1 MIAAMAAPVS
11 TASTLRLLSGLA
23 VVSGETAG
31 AAGGAAST
39 LRLLSGLGDMSGAAG
54 GVVTVGGAGTN
65 TTGLAG
71 TGGAPI
77 RAAG

>member
-1 MIAAMAAPVS
+1 MAAMAAAVS
-11 TASTLRLLSGLA
+11 TASTLRLLSGLGD
-23 VVSGETAG
+23 VSGG
-31 AAGGAAST
+31 AAVTEGGVAST
-39 LRLLSGLGDMSGAAG
+39 LRLLSGLGDVSGAAG